1 MEKAIFYIF
10 LAGNLD
16 KELVFNAIHRL
27 SHTLLPPT
35 FLPALAICRLTSWTR
50 ICFGSKTGLFHLQ
63 ASPAPP
69 PTKTVS
75 TLEKTVGT
83 LEKTVSTFVFSVL
96 TSVPATFFLPI
107 SAATTR
113 KDSKA

>member
-1 MEKAIFYIF
+1 MEKAFFYIF
-10 LAGNLD
+10 LAGSLD

-27 SHTLLPPT
+27 SHTLLPLHFTLLPPSAALLHRQESASGAKPGFST
-35 FLPALAICRLTSWTR
+35 FRLLR
-50 ICFGSKTGLFHLQ
+50 LL
-63 ASPAPP
+63 P

-75 TLEKTVGT
+75 TLGKTVGT

-113 KDSKA
+113 RESKA